1 MVQQHYCSAGPKKTP
16 LTFPREKKKG
26 PVERRRQ
33 KKRAGCC
40 QKLLA
45 LSGKHGGN
53 IVEQQQQQHVV
64 VKVGNTGLTIK
75 QLLQTITVNT
85 FEKVFSR

>member
-1 MVQQHYCSAGPKKTP
+1 MVQQHYCSAGPKKNP